1 MYGNRRKAFLVSA
14 VLVGGAMLMTACQD
28 GDADAAQGSTSAAP
42 AGHTDTATGGDR
54 GSDRSGGKG
63 TDTASGSGTRGQNT
77 ASVSDSGSGSGSG
90 SSDSGKVA
98 KCRTDGLK
106 ITATDNTIDGD
117 PDLTVVVAMK
127 NTGAECA
134 MSGYAGVDLKTNA
147 GPLSA
152 TRTGQEPV
160 SFTLKTGEST
170 FFPINYPAN
179 DTGGSGIR
187 ITGLLVT
194 PPNETKTAA
203 VQWPGA
209 ASLPISENGSTP
221 VKIGPL
227 GSAGQGGAQ

>member
-42 AGHTDTATGGDR
+42 AGHTDTATGGDQ
-54 GSDRSGGKG
+54 SGGKG
-63 TDTASGSGTRGQNT
+63 T
-77 ASVSDSGSGSGSG
+77 ASVSVSDSGSG

-106 ITATDNTIDGD
+106 ITATDNTIGGD

>member
-1 MYGNRRKAFLVSA
+1 
-14 VLVGGAMLMTACQD
+14 
-28 GDADAAQGSTSAAP
+28 
-42 AGHTDTATGGDR
+42 
-54 GSDRSGGKG
+54 
-63 TDTASGSGTRGQNT
+63 
-77 ASVSDSGSGSGSG
+77 
-90 SSDSGKVA
+90 
-98 KCRTDGLK
+98 
-106 ITATDNTIDGD
+106 
-117 PDLTVVVAMK
+117 
-127 NTGAECA
+127 

-152 TRTGQEPV
+152 TRTGQKPV

-194 PPNETKTAA
+194 PPNETKTAT

>member
-28 GDADAAQGSTSAAP
+28 GDADAAQGSSSAAP
-42 AGHTDTATGGDR
+42 AGQTDTATGGDR
-54 GSDRSGGKG
+54 GSDQSSGKD
-63 TDTASGSGTRGQNT
+63 TDTASGSGTRGQDT
-77 ASVSDSGSGSGSG
+77 ASVSDSGPGSG

-106 ITATDNTIDGD
+106 ITATDNTIGGD

-194 PPNETKTAA
+194 PPNETKTAT

>member
-42 AGHTDTATGGDR
+42 AGQTDTATGGDK
-54 GSDRSGGKG
+54 GSDQSGGKG
-63 TDTASGSGTRGQNT
+63 TSTASGSGTGGQNT
-77 ASVSDSGSGSGSG
+77 ASVSDSGSGSG

-106 ITATDNTIDGD
+106 ITATDNTIGGD

>member
-14 VLVGGAMLMTACQD
+14 VLVGGALLMTACQD

-42 AGHTDTATGGDR
+42 AGQTDTATGGEQ
-54 GSDRSGGKG
+54 GSDQSGGK
-63 TDTASGSGTRGQNT
+63 DTATDSGSGTGGQD
-77 ASVSDSGSGSGSG
+77 AASVSVSDSGSGSGSSAG
-90 SSDSGKVA
+90 GKVA
-98 KCRTDGLK
+98 KCRTDGLD
-106 ITATDNTIDGD
+106 ITATDNTIGGD

-152 TRTGQEPV
+152 TRTGQKPV

-194 PPNETKTAA
+194 PPNETKTAT